1 MAKIITLTNIM
12 ANGGQGIFGAYL
24 SNCTWQSS
32 SQTPG
37 DGATK
42 SVRVI
47 PSAAGECTLTT
58 SVAYRL
64 IASHKYYLSF
74 KIKFESQASGT
85 VDWYWPVAE
94 PAAVS
99 SMKVSG
105 DANTWIHC
113 SAVFD
118 RTSFSDGSYP
128 CRFDYNN
135 ESVNVPFRF
144 TSCMLFDLTAAFGAG
159 YEPSKEWMD
168 THITSFGD
176 SLTVH
181 YVDNLGELFTNIA
194 DAIRAKSGKTGKIF
208 ACDFAERIKKAIT
221 GSNPVWEKVI
231 SK

>member
-1 MAKIITLTNIM
+1 MAKTITLINIM
-12 ANGGQGIFGAYL
+12 AYEGKGYFPASLN
-24 SNCTWQSS
+24 NCTWQNST
-32 SQTPG
+32 QTAG
-37 DGATK
+37 DGATG

-47 PSAAGECTLTT
+47 PSAAGECTLT
-58 SVAYRL
+58 SAAHSL

-99 SMKVSG
+99 GMKVSG
-105 DANTWIHC
+105 DANTWIRC

-144 TSCMLFDLTAAFGAG
+144 TSCMMFDLTAAFGLG
-159 YEPSKEWMD
+159 KEPSKEWMD
-168 THITSFGD
+168 TYITAFSE
-176 SLTVH
+176 SPTVH
-181 YVDNLGELFTNIA
+181 YVENLGELFKNIA
-194 DAIRAKSGKTGKIF
+194 DAIRAKSGTSGQIF
-208 ACDFAERIKKAIT
+208 ACEFADRIRKL
-221 GSNPVWEKVI
+221 
-231 SK
+231 